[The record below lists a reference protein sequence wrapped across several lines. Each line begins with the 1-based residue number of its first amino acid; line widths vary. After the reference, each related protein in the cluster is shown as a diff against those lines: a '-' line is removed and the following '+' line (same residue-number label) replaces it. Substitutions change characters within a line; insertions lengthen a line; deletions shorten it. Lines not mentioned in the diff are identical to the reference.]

1 MVDEIPKLPPR
12 KKKNKFEPA
21 QLLEEKLMCGSNDSG
36 EDFVEHLLNGYE
48 VLKCLVVAS
57 AD

>member
-12 KKKNKFEPA
+12 KKKNKLEPA
-21 QLLEEKLMCGSNDSG
+21 QLEKKLMCGSNDSG

>member
-12 KKKNKFEPA
+12 KKKNKLDPA
-21 QLLEEKLMCGSNDSG
+21 QLEEKLMCGSNDSG